1 MTIPPKLIEPLS
13 IAVARTFAIVELQG
27 IMLKTTG
34 EGLFEVWTGRNL
46 PDRETALELLQKVS
60 ERDVEL
66 IVLVEMLARRPN
78 DSELGRLVEQ
88 ACPDARKR
96 LPTTDE
102 HVAQLISG
110 LAAIRASLGDPAVKD
125 AVNGSRAK
133 LESIVATVDSLD
145 VYKNLH
151 ECLHQLQAKQFH
163 SLRAAARTMPD
174 NREQARELREYR
186 QQLRIACLFARGAV
200 DKLPD
205 IPLVRQTELLWIG
218 DLEQAGDRF
227 HDAIENKDAKAA
239 QSALKDIR
247 IVMRGTPP
255 RLNDLIFS
263 IATLLPLDELAK
275 ALGKIVEAG
284 GGTAI
289 EVGLRSLLLIIPT
302 IRARVVDHKSWQAAD
317 IRISDLDQLI
327 DHQPRDLVEEF
338 ADDWLELKGRVRAL
352 TALDPEAPWAKNIDT
367 YAADVDQC
375 LFKEVADD
383 DLTDAFAA
391 FRGDAQYRFLLVD
404 SKLKSDCGSLVRIST
419 PLHEILREV
428 GNER

>member
-1 MTIPPKLIEPLS
+1 MSIPPKLIEPLS
-13 IAVARTFAIVELQG
+13 IVVARVFAVVDLQG

-66 IVLVEMLARRPN
+66 VVLVEMLARRPN
-78 DSELGRLVEQ
+78 DAELGRLIDQ

-102 HVAQLISG
+102 HVAQLLSG
-110 LAAIRASLGDPAVKD
+110 LAAVRASLDNQAVKD
-125 AVNGSRAK
+125 AVNGSRVT
-133 LESIVATVDSLD
+133 LETIVATVDSLD

-163 SLRAAARTMPD
+163 SLRSAAKTMPD
-174 NREQARELREYR
+174 KREQARELKEYR

-200 DKLPD
+200 EKLPD
-205 IPLVRQTELLWIG
+205 VPIVRQTELLWIG
-218 DLEQAGDRF
+218 ELELAGDRF
-227 HDAIENKDAKAA
+227 HEAIENRNAKAA

-263 IATLLPLDELAK
+263 IATLLPLDALAQ
-275 ALGKIVEAG
+275 ALGKIVETG
-284 GGTAI
+284 GGAAS
-289 EVGLRSLLLIIPT
+289 EAGLHSLQLIIPA
-302 IRARVVDHKSWQAAD
+302 IRARVVDHKGWQAAD

-327 DHQPRDLVEEF
+327 DHQPRDLFEEF
-338 ADDWLELKGRVRAL
+338 ADDWMELKGRVRAL
-352 TALDPEAPWAKNIDT
+352 TALDPDAPWAKHIDT
-367 YAADVDQC
+367 YAADVDHC
-375 LFKEVADD
+375 LFKEVADE
-383 DLTDAFAA
+383 DLTDAFAS

-404 SKLKSDCGSLVRIST
+404 SKLKSDCGSLVKIST

-428 GNER
+428 GQ